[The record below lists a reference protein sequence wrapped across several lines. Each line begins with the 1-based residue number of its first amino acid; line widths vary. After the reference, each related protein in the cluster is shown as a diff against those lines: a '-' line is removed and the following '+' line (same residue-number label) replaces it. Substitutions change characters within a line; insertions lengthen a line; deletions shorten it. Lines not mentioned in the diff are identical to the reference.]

1 MSRKLQALEA
11 RRQLL
16 LARCE
21 EQRLELAYRLSQ
33 LRPSTQ
39 LTAWTRGGAMKRT
52 ATNPL
57 AWIAAVA
64 GIAMMLRPKRLLA
77 GVGWITGLVAIAS
90 KLTRVLRL
98 VAQLRAAYFGFNGSR
113 RRRTRTARD

>member
-1 MSRKLQALEA
+1 MSHKLQTLEA
-11 RRQLL
+11 RRQSL

-33 LRPSTQ
+33 LRPRTQ

-57 AWIAAVA
+57 AWIAAIA
-64 GIAMMLRPKRLLA
+64 GLVMISRPKRLLA
-77 GVGWITGLVAIAS
+77 GVGWVTGLVAIAS
-90 KLTRVLRL
+90 KFTRVLRL
-98 VAQLRAAYFGFNGSR
+98 AAQLRAVYFGFQGTR
-113 RRRTRTARD
+113 RRRTRSPRN